1 MTVVRNEMERDQNS
15 PVQVL
20 AQTMRSAAYQ
30 WHNYGHSTMGARSD
44 IENVN
49 VAQLRAFYTRYYQPD
64 NAVLIVAGK
73 FDPEHTLQAIAA
85 KFLKIPRPDRALPP
99 EHTVEP
105 VQDGEREVTLRRH
118 GGSPFIGAMFHIPQ
132 AASPQYIPLSLG
144 VAILADT
151 PSGRLYHPL
160 VETRLCTGVFGYTMG
175 LRQPGGRTS
184 VGQGKEV

>member
-1 MTVVRNEMERDQNS
+1 MVHALLEKKDLDSEMTVVRNEMERDQNS

-73 FDPEHTLQAIAA
+73 FNPEHTRTAIASH
-85 KFLKIPRPDRALPP
+85 FLTIPTTARDLPP
-99 EHTVEP
+99 EPTVQP
-105 VQDGEREVTLRRH
+105 VHNKEREMTQRRH
-118 GGSPFIGAMFHIPQ
+118 
-132 AASPQYIPLSLG
+132 
-144 VAILADT
+144 VARPPT
-151 PSGRLYHPL
+151 
-160 VETRLCTGVFGYTMG
+160 
-175 LRQPGGRTS
+175 
-184 VGQGKEV
+184 